1 MTYLLFVGVSYT
13 IFISTYPNIYDFWNV
28 CEKNWNMWWKLIRIS
43 TAELCVECRVS
54 EWPICLVVY
63 CFLNVSFI
71 INKMIHCYLNVDKSS
86 KLWVL
91 FSDLL
96 MMTHLTVMLMMMM
109 NFTVRI
115 MGILLMIVSTCL
127 HVLISNQ
134 YKDFC
139 DPCRAIHIHAC
150 VWMKQK
156 HITDVENVLKCIII
170 ADCD

>member
-1 MTYLLFVGVSYT
+1 MTYLLCVGVSYT

-63 CFLNVSFI
+63 CFLNVFF

-96 MMTHLTVMLMMMM
+96 MMTHLTVMMMMMMM
-109 NFTVRI
+109 NLTIRI
-115 MGILLMIVSTCL
+115 LGILLMIVSTCL
-127 HVLISNQ
+127 HVLDQ
-134 YKDFC
+134 
-139 DPCRAIHIHAC
+139 
-150 VWMKQK
+150 
-156 HITDVENVLKCIII
+156 
-170 ADCD
+170 